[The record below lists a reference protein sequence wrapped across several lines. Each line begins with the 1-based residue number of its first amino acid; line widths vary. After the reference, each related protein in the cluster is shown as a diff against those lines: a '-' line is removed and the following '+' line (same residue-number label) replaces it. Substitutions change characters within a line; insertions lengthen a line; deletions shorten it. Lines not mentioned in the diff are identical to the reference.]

1 MSKTATSRNLWN
13 VRMQHL
19 SFESLLILAPTAEAA
34 ARKAI
39 SFSKRKDGVLKPVVK
54 EVKFSGTIDVF

>member
-1 MSKTATSRNLWN
+1 
-13 VRMQHL
+13 MQHL
-19 SFESLLILAPTAEAA
+19 SFKSLWVLAPTAEAA

-39 SFSKRKDGVLKPVVK
+39 SFSKREDGVLKPVVK

>member
-1 MSKTATSRNLWN
+1 MTKPSRNLWS

-19 SFESLLILAPTAEAA
+19 SFESLLILAPTVEKA

-39 SFSKRKDGVLKPVVK
+39 RFTKRADSLKRPIVK